1 VKNIQIREKR
11 DLERWE
17 QLNGMI
23 REFDARHGMN
33 SRVLIRYSGTEPK
46 IRVML
51 ESEEE
56 SIIHEH
62 MEKFEYLIKS
72 TIGK

>member
-1 VKNIQIREKR
+1 
-11 DLERWE
+11 
-17 QLNGMI
+17 MI
-23 REFDARHGMN
+23 REFDGRHGSN

-51 ESEEE
+51 ESEEHAVIDE
-56 SIIHEH
+56 Y
-62 MEKFEYLIKS
+62 MRKFEYLIKL